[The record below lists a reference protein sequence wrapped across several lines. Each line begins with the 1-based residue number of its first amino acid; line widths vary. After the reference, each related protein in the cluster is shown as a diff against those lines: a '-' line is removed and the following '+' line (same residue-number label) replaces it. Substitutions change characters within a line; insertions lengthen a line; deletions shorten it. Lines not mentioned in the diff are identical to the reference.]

1 MKIVVNY
8 LNFVFHIEVKTK
20 FNDKFWNFVFQFIKN
35 TKWHLGYT
43 DYYPYFCLLH
53 FNEEVLSIQS
63 NTFIF
68 LFLLFLSSNIT
79 YE

>member
-8 LNFVFHIEVKTK
+8 LNVVFHIEVKTK

-35 TKWHLGYT
+35 TKWHFGNT

-53 FNEEVLSIQS
+53 FNEEVLSVQS

-68 LFLLFLSSNIT
+68 LFLLFSSNNIT

>member
-8 LNFVFHIEVKTK
+8 LNVVFHIELKTK
-20 FNDKFWNFVFQFIKN
+20 FNDKFGISFFSLSKTRNRN
-35 TKWHLGYT
+35 GYT

-68 LFLLFLSSNIT
+68 LFLLFSSNNIT